1 LCERVCERRSPCEA
15 PLLTTPLLARRRRWT
30 APFLDEV
37 SPSCVAYRAQS
48 HLVLLMQ
55 GCLTCVGAMHLPF
68 RKILPRR
75 CRRSPPSLSH
85 LSLVVTL
92 SHLSLIVTSAES
104 WHVDTPHT
112 RVPCSGFSCYGPG
125 HCYLALLPRCLLL
138 WLSRC
143 LVSLSR
149 LVVSFIRNV
158 SPCHVGAASSSSHCV
173 LARLFI
179 LQLSG
184 YLVSVL
190 SDIFSWHL
198 FSLSLDRLV
207 SRFADYCSS

>member
-1 LCERVCERRSPCEA
+1 MCCLSS
-15 PLLTTPLLARRRRWT
+15 TI
-30 APFLDEV
+30 
-37 SPSCVAYRAQS
+37 SSCVVDA
-48 HLVLLMQ
+48 
-55 GCLTCVGAMHLPF
+55 GLPDMCWCHAP
-68 RKILPRR
+68 RLQEDLLPRR
-75 CRRSPPSLSH
+75 CRRSLPSLSH
-85 LSLVVTL
+85 LSLAVTR

-104 WHVDTPHT
+104 WHVDTSHT

-125 HCYLALLPRCLLL
+125 HCCLALLSRCLIL

-149 LVVSFIRNV
+149 LVVSFIRERLAV
-158 SPCHVGAASSSSHCV
+158 SCRRSLELYSSSSHCV

>member
-1 LCERVCERRSPCEA
+1 MCCLSS
-15 PLLTTPLLARRRRWT
+15 TI
-30 APFLDEV
+30 
-37 SPSCVAYRAQS
+37 SSCVVDA
-48 HLVLLMQ
+48 
-55 GCLTCVGAMHLPF
+55 GLPDMCWCHAPPLQEDL
-68 RKILPRR
+68 LPRR

-149 LVVSFIRNV
+149 LAVSFIRERLAV
-158 SPCHVGAASSSSHCV
+158 SCRRS
-173 LARLFI
+173 LE
-179 LQLSG
+179 
-184 YLVSVL
+184 LVSLCAGSSVYLAIVWL
-190 SDIFSWHL
+190 SCL
-198 FSLSLDRLV
+198 GLV
-207 SRFADYCSS
+207 RYLLLASFLVVS